1 MTNLQISLRTNQRDD
16 DMSMRVIYQRAKRLP
31 KRSVKSRNEKLPH
44 LWSVQGPITPVPLP
58 MEVRKL
64 KGLKRPVCPAGRQSN
79 KLCETQTLPSL
90 SQTEACS
97 ISARFLSVITN
108 RVKIFLV
115 LKLTDF

>member
-1 MTNLQISLRTNQRDD
+1 MTNLQISLSTNQRDD
-16 DMSMRVIYQRAKRLP
+16 DMSMRVIYQRAKKLP
-31 KRSVKSRNEKLPH
+31 KRSAKSENEKLPH
-44 LWSVQGPITPVPLP
+44 LWSVQGPITTVPLP

-97 ISARFLSVITN
+97 ISARFLNVIITEL
-108 RVKIFLV
+108 RSFSS
-115 LKLTDF
+115 